1 MKLTRAYIWIP
12 LMIVIFIVAVVASLS
27 IESTKEGY
35 TCANTQ
41 INWTIMPL
49 PNGIPRNKWD
59 VSNIN
64 VALNS
69 VKPNFGQI
77 NQNDAAEVSN
87 VINYFVDKGVKI
99 SNYVVAGKTTPGTEF
114 PANGDGKCMRD
125 NPTRTVYFK
134 DRRMHSQR
142 FGKAT
147 YDSCK
152 AEAERTGATVFALQY
167 YGECFVGDTNDIAL
181 GKASNVD
188 GWKAPTSND
197 CGGRYG
203 RGQGWTQ
210 NVYTKT
216 IGTKLPSTTYYYL
229 DNTGMN
235 AIITN
240 LVSAKTYTNIHDA
253 ICASKIDNTIPTV

>member
-1 MKLTRAYIWIP
+1 MKLKRTHIWII
-12 LMIVIFIVAVVASLS
+12 LMIVIFIVAVVAPLS

-35 TCANTQ
+35 KCANTS
-41 INWTIMPL
+41 ITWTISPL
-49 PNGIPRNKWD
+49 PNGIPRNQWD

-69 VKPNFGQI
+69 VSPNFGQI
-77 NQNDAAEVSN
+77 NTNDEAEVSN

-99 SNYVVAGKTTPGTEF
+99 SNYVVDGKTTPGTEY

-142 FGKAT
+142 FGNAT

-152 AEAERTGATVFALQY
+152 AEADKTGATVFALQY

-181 GKASNVD
+181 GKTSNVD
-188 GWKAPTSND
+188 GWTAPKSD
-197 CGGRYG
+197 ECGGRYG

-216 IGTKLPSTTYYYL
+216 IGTQLPSTTYYYL
-229 DNTGMN
+229 DKADMINIVN
-235 AIITN
+235 S
-240 LVSAKTYTNIHDA
+240 LVSNQTYTNIHAA
-253 ICASKIDNTIPTV
+253 ICASRIDNTIQPT